1 MNSEAEAAA
10 RGCSTTKTWTLPAR
24 AAATLLILGVSCVAT
39 ASLLRDYRD
48 GGDVQVWTRHRIE
61 GFQAESEH
69 AFTATLPRGA
79 PNFDGGGAPA
89 ALLEDGKPVGA
100 AAPHD
105 VIRQQAGGRFSF
117 WNGTLYFSASD
128 GSDPRNNGHRYE
140 VAWPS
145 KLTTVEYFARSLGI
159 GTLVL
164 GGACSL
170 LALLWRRFVVPR
182 WSIQQ
187 RRRLVARLMLVP
199 ASVLVML
206 TCLEL
211 VLRWRY
217 PFADSTWP
225 GRFDPAFGFHFE
237 PHSTIRQTNLFDFC
251 VEQQANSLGFLDR
264 EPVRD
269 LPAGTRRIVVL
280 GDSFVEA
287 VQVPIAAKFHVL
299 LEQRL
304 RARAAPVAISAF
316 GMSGCGT
323 SNELGLYEHC
333 GSRLK
338 PDLVVVLVV
347 SNDFANNSALLE
359 AVRNGWHPEHLP
371 RLFLRD
377 DDGVTARLPIDP
389 AWQGQVISTSP
400 APVDPPSWWWSWSRV
415 YRWTKANIDW
425 IGRGHVAK
433 AHDAWSERLA
443 WLRRDPAWEA
453 AFAGWRWP
461 DDDDLDVMTIA
472 LDAPPVF
479 RDANVLTEH
488 ALVLLRDR
496 AAADGSRLLVV
507 GCEHLATAGSM
518 HGRPTLPRA
527 WLDLLEPM
535 CSRVGL
541 PFLDLHAAFGAR
553 GVLDK
558 VRFARDGHWNALGHE
573 TAAAAI
579 DEYLQQHPELLAGR

>member
-1 MNSEAEAAA
+1 LSSGAELAA
-10 RGCSTTKTWTLPAR
+10 RDPSTTKAWTLPAR
-24 AAATLLILGVSCVAT
+24 VAAALLILGASGVTT
-39 ASLLRDYRD
+39 AFLLRDYRD
-48 GGDVQVWTRHRIE
+48 GGDVQVWARHRIE
-61 GFQAESEH
+61 GFAAESGH
-69 AFTATLPRGA
+69 AFTAALPRGA
-79 PNFDGGGAPA
+79 PNFDGGVVTA
-89 ALLEDGKPVGA
+89 ALLEDGQPIGA

-145 KLTTVEYFARSLGI
+145 MLATVEHVARTCGI

-170 LALLWRRFVVPR
+170 LTLLWRRFVVQR
-182 WSIQQ
+182 LSVQQ
-187 RRRLVARLMLVP
+187 RRRLVAKLVLVP
-199 ASVLVML
+199 ASLLVML

-211 VLRWRY
+211 VMRWRY

-225 GRFDPAFGFHFE
+225 SRFDPAFGFHFE
-237 PHSTIRQTNLFDFC
+237 PHATIRQTNLFGFC

-264 EPVRD
+264 EPERD
-269 LPAGTRRIVVL
+269 LPTGTRRIVVL

-287 VQVPIAAKFHVL
+287 VQVPIAAKSHVL
-299 LEQRL
+299 LEERL
-304 RARAAPVAISAF
+304 RARGVPVAISAF

-323 SNELGLYEHC
+323 SNELAFYDHFGR
-333 GSRLK
+333 SLK
-338 PDLVVVLVV
+338 PDLVVVIFV

-377 DDGVTARLPIDP
+377 DDGKTTLLPIDP
-389 AWQGQVISTSP
+389 AWQGQLIPTSP
-400 APVDPPSWWWSWSRV
+400 APIDRPSWWLSWSRV
-415 YRWTKANIDW
+415 YRWTKANVDW
-425 IGRGHVAK
+425 IGRSQVAH
-433 AHDAWSERLA
+433 AYDAWSERLV
-443 WLRRDPAWEA
+443 WLRRQPAWEA

-461 DDDDLDVMTIA
+461 DDDDLDVMTFA

-479 RDANVLTEH
+479 REANVLTER
-488 ALVLLRDR
+488 ALELLRDR

-507 GCEHLATAGSM
+507 GAEHLATARST

-535 CSRVGL
+535 CKRLGL
-541 PFLDLHAAFGAR
+541 PLLDLHAAFGAR

-558 VRFARDGHWNALGHE
+558 VKFARDSHWNELGHQ

-579 DEYLQQHPELLAGR
+579 DEFLQQHPDLLAGR